1 MQCTQ
6 TGAVIDIQTKTEKY
20 MIDRRK
26 ERQMELQESRIKVG
40 KIKKIKKTEL
50 GETMAVMKYQQIKR
64 RKILQKT
71 TENKNKN

>member
-1 MQCTQ
+1 M
-6 TGAVIDIQTKTEKY
+6 IDIQTKTEKY

>member
-1 MQCTQ
+1 
-6 TGAVIDIQTKTEKY
+6 

>member
-1 MQCTQ
+1 
-6 TGAVIDIQTKTEKY
+6 

-64 RKILQKT
+64 RKILQKI
-71 TENKNKN
+71 TENKN

>member
-1 MQCTQ
+1 
-6 TGAVIDIQTKTEKY
+6 

-26 ERQMELQESRIKVG
+26 ERQMEQQESRIKVG

-64 RKILQKT
+64 RKILQKI

>member
-1 MQCTQ
+1 
-6 TGAVIDIQTKTEKY
+6 

-64 RKILQKT
+64 RKILQKI